1 MVRSMQPRR
10 PDDEPGRP
18 ARGGSPV
25 PPDRVPA
32 PDRAQDRAQDRAPF
46 PGQAPAPE
54 WRRTP
59 IGDAELGTDGPA
71 AIVVGVDGTPTSLR
85 ALAYAAGL
93 ARRQHAGLIVVYV
106 RAPLRT
112 PVALA
117 GWVDAGIV
125 AAETQAQHDAEDE
138 IWEQVADDANAWGT
152 GARIV
157 VRTGNPLSE
166 LSKVAEQYGAD
177 TIIVGA
183 SASLGHRL
191 FGSLGHRLL
200 RRKPCPVTIVP

>member
-1 MVRSMQPRR
+1 VVSSVQPRR

-18 ARGGSPV
+18 ARPGPGSAPV
-25 PPDRVPA
+25 PPA
-32 PDRAQDRAQDRAPF
+32 RAPR
-46 PGQAPAPE
+46 P
-54 WRRTP
+54 RRTP
-59 IGDAELGTDGPA
+59 RGEAEIGTDGPG
-71 AIVVGVDGTPTSLR
+71 AIVVGVDGTPASLR

-93 ARRQHAGLIVVYV
+93 ARRQHAELIAVYV

-112 PVALA
+112 PVALS

-125 AAETQAQHDAEDE
+125 AAEAQAQHDAEEDVWAQ
-138 IWEQVADDANAWGT
+138 IADDADTWGT

-157 VRTGNPLSE
+157 VRSGNPLTE
-166 LSKVAEQYGAD
+166 LRAVAEQTGAD
-177 TIIVGA
+177 LIIVGA
-183 SASLGHRL
+183 SASIGHRL

>member
-1 MVRSMQPRR
+1 VTSMQQPRR
-10 PDDEPGRP
+10 PDDEQSR
-18 ARGGSPV
+18 RLS
-25 PPDRVPA
+25 RW
-32 PDRAQDRAQDRAPF
+32 RQDRGPAAERAV
-46 PGQAPAPE
+46 
-54 WRRTP
+54 TP
-59 IGDAELGTDGPA
+59 SGELELGTDGPG

-93 ARRQHAGLIVVYV
+93 ARRQRAELLCVYV
-106 RAPLRT
+106 KQPLRV
-112 PVALA
+112 PVAMS

-125 AAETQAQHDAEDE
+125 AAESQAQSEVEKE
-138 IWEQVADDANAWGT
+138 IWEQVADDASTWGT

-157 VRTGNPLSE
+157 VRAGNPLTE
-166 LSKVAEQYGAD
+166 LRKVAEQTGAD

>member
-1 MVRSMQPRR
+1 MLSTMQPRR

-25 PPDRVPA
+25 PPDRAPA
-32 PDRAQDRAQDRAPF
+32 PDRSHDW
-46 PGQAPAPE
+46 APAPDRPPAPE
-54 WRRTP
+54 RRRIP
-59 IGDAELGTDGPA
+59 KGEAELGTDGPG

-93 ARRQHAGLIVVYV
+93 ARRQHAELIAVYV
-106 RAPLRT
+106 RAPMRT
-112 PVALA
+112 PVALS

-138 IWEQVADDANAWGT
+138 IWEQIADDANVWGT

-157 VRTGNPLSE
+157 VRNGNPLTE
-166 LSKVAEQYGAD
+166 LSKVAEQCGAD

-183 SASLGHRL
+183 SAGLGHRL
-191 FGSLGHRLL
+191 FGSLGRRLL

>member
-1 MVRSMQPRR
+1 MVSSMQPRR

-18 ARGGSPV
+18 ARGDSPV

-32 PDRAQDRAQDRAPF
+32 PDWAQDWASERAPV
-46 PGQAPAPE
+46 PE
-54 WRRTP
+54 QPPVPERRRTP
-59 IGDAELGTDGPA
+59 RGEAELGTDGPA

-93 ARRQHAGLIVVYV
+93 ARRQHAELIVVYV

-112 PVALA
+112 PVALS

-138 IWEQVADDANAWGT
+138 IWEQIADDANAWGT

-166 LSKVAEQYGAD
+166 LSKVAEQCGAD

-183 SASLGHRL
+183 SAGLGHRL

>member
-1 MVRSMQPRR
+1 M
-10 PDDEPGRP
+10 
-18 ARGGSPV
+18 
-25 PPDRVPA
+25 
-32 PDRAQDRAQDRAPF
+32 
-46 PGQAPAPE
+46 
-54 WRRTP
+54 
-59 IGDAELGTDGPA
+59 
-71 AIVVGVDGTPTSLR
+71 VGVDGTPTSLR
-85 ALAYAAGL
+85 ALAYAAGA
-93 ARRQHAGLIVVYV
+93 ARRQHAELIVVYV
-106 RAPLRT
+106 RGPLRT

-138 IWEQVADDANAWGT
+138 IWEQIADDANAWGT

-166 LSKVAEQYGAD
+166 LSKVAEQCGAD

>member
-1 MVRSMQPRR
+1 MLSTMRPRR

-25 PPDRVPA
+25 PPDRIPA
-32 PDRAQDRAQDRAPF
+32 PDRSHDRSPDPAPAADRP
-46 PGQAPAPE
+46 PAPE
-54 WRRTP
+54 RRRTP
-59 IGDAELGTDGPA
+59 KGEAELGTDGPG

-93 ARRQHAGLIVVYV
+93 ARRQHAELIAVYV

-112 PVALA
+112 PVALS

-125 AAETQAQHDAEDE
+125 AAETQAQHDVEDE
-138 IWEQVADDANAWGT
+138 IWEQIVDDANVWGT

-157 VRTGNPLSE
+157 IRNGHPLIE

-183 SASLGHRL
+183 SAGLGHRL